1 MQNTVHFVLQ
11 AKGGIGKSFVSTLL
25 AQHVIHETGSVR
37 CFDTDQENTTFKHYA
52 ALSVRHI
59 ALTDQSRL
67 INPKNFDFLMETL
80 LTETGNFV
88 IDTGAN
94 TFSNLLAY
102 MVENEVFAMLRE
114 ARKTTYVHTIVGG
127 GDTLADTAN
136 GFYAIAQKVAET
148 RIVLWFNEHF
158 GDIKTAEGK
167 PFTETEAYR
176 QSAGRLT
183 GTITLY
189 RRNPATFGEDIRKLN
204 TKRHTIAQ
212 ALASPE
218 YTRMERQRLK
228 VFSRDVF
235 GQMKAIKWQ

>member
-25 AQHVIHETGSVR
+25 AQHIINETGAAR
-37 CFDTDQENTTFKHYA
+37 CFDTDQENTTFEHYT
-52 ALSVRHI
+52 ALSVRHVVV
-59 ALTDQSRL
+59 TGQSRL
-67 INPKNFDFLMETL
+67 IDPKKFDALMETL

-102 MVENEVFAMLRE
+102 MVENEIFPMLML

-136 GFYAIAQKVAET
+136 GFYAIAQKVSGT
-148 RIVLWFNEHF
+148 RVVLWLNEHF
-158 GDIKTAEGK
+158 GEIKTAEGK
-167 PFTETEAYR
+167 PFTETLAYR
-176 QSAGRLT
+176 QSAGRLA
-183 GTITLY
+183 GTVTLY

-204 TKRHTIAQ
+204 IKRHTIAQ

-218 YTRMERQRLK
+218 YTLMEKQRLRS
-228 VFSRDVF
+228 FGRDIF
-235 GQMKAIKWQ
+235 GQLKAFNW